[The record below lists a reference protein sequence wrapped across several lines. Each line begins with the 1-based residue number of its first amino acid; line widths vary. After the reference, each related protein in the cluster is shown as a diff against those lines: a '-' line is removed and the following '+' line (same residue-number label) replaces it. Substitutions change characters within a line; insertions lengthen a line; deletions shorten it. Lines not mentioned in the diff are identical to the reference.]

1 MLEILG
7 LVSAK
12 IQLFAWDLKTQG
24 KNYRPGSRKV
34 SEPPLQLIQ
43 DLSELMIETI
53 YQSEGKYV

>member
-34 SEPPLQLIQ
+34 SEQPLQLIC
-43 DLSELMIETI
+43 ELMIETI